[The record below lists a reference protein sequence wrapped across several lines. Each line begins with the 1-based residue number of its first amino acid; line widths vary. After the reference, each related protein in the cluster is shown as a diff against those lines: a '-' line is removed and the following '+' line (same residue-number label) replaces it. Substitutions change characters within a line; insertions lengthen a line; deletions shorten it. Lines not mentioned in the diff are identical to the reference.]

1 MTNKL
6 IRLSKLIS
14 HAGICSRKNAEFLIK
29 NGDVKINDNVFKEF
43 FIEKSL
49 IKSIKVKDKPL
60 TNIKTR
66 VWILNKPVGYVSSNK
81 EQFSQKSLFRL
92 VPKDLP
98 RVVSV
103 GRLDIKSEGL
113 LLLTTNPKLSSY
125 LEDPSN
131 KIERRYIVKVSG
143 KIPENLDK
151 LVEGQF
157 LVDGILYNEI
167 KIKHPD
173 AMLLFRVG
181 DFYETFGEDAI
192 LASKIL
198 GIVLTKRAN
207 GAASHVELAGFPH
220 HSLNLYLPNFK
231 LSSYSKAFKISKS
244 FGDSILSMF
253 KFLKFVSEF

>member
-92 VPKDLP
+92 VPKNLP

-167 KIKHPD
+167 KIK
-173 AMLLFRVG
+173 LSNS
-181 DFYETFGEDAI
+181 GENNMI
-192 LASKIL
+192 EVKLTEGKNREIRK
-198 GIVLTKRAN
+198 VLNYFNLKVQKLKR
-207 GAASHVELAGFPH
+207 
-220 HSLNLYLPNFK
+220 
-231 LSSYSKAFKISKS
+231 IS
-244 FGDSILSMF
+244 FGPFELNDIGIGNLVEIEI
-253 KFLKFVSEF
+253 KFLDKLLNSIGFTDENNFRQI

>member
-1 MTNKL
+1 M
-6 IRLSKLIS
+6 SKLIS

-143 KIPENLDK
+143 KIPQNLDK

-167 KIKHPD
+167 KIKLSNSEEKN
-173 AMLLFRVG
+173 MMEVKLTEGKNR
-181 DFYETFGEDAI
+181 EI
-192 LASKIL
+192 RK
-198 GIVLTKRAN
+198 VLNYFNLKVQKLKR
-207 GAASHVELAGFPH
+207 
-220 HSLNLYLPNFK
+220 
-231 LSSYSKAFKISKS
+231 IS
-244 FGDSILSMF
+244 FGPFELNDIGIGNLVEIEI
-253 KFLKFVSEF
+253 KFLDKLLNSIGFTDENNFRQI

>member
-143 KIPENLDK
+143 KIPKNLDK
-151 LVEGQF
+151 LVKGQF

-167 KIKHPD
+167 KIKLSNSEEKN
-173 AMLLFRVG
+173 MMEVKLTEGKNR
-181 DFYETFGEDAI
+181 EI
-192 LASKIL
+192 RK
-198 GIVLTKRAN
+198 VLNYFNLKVQKLKR
-207 GAASHVELAGFPH
+207 
-220 HSLNLYLPNFK
+220 
-231 LSSYSKAFKISKS
+231 IS
-244 FGDSILSMF
+244 FGPFELNDIEIGNLVEIEI
-253 KFLKFVSEF
+253 KFLDKLLNSIGFTDENNFRQI

>member
-143 KIPENLDK
+143 KIPENLHK

-167 KIKHPD
+167 KIKLSNSEEKN
-173 AMLLFRVG
+173 MMEVKLTEGKNR
-181 DFYETFGEDAI
+181 EI
-192 LASKIL
+192 RK
-198 GIVLTKRAN
+198 VLNYFNLKVQKLKR
-207 GAASHVELAGFPH
+207 
-220 HSLNLYLPNFK
+220 
-231 LSSYSKAFKISKS
+231 IS
-244 FGDSILSMF
+244 FGPFELNDIGIGNLVEIEI
-253 KFLKFVSEF
+253 KFLDKLLNSIGFTDENNFRQI

>member
-29 NGDVKINDNVFKEF
+29 TGDVKINNNVFKEF

-49 IKSIKVKDKPL
+49 IRSIKVKDKLL
-60 TNIKTR
+60 TKIKTR

-92 VPKDLP
+92 IPKDLP

-125 LEDPSN
+125 LEDPNN
-131 KIERRYIVKVSG
+131 KIERKYIVKVSG
-143 KIPENLDK
+143 KIPKNLDE
-151 LVEGQF
+151 LVKDQI
-157 LVDGILYNEI
+157 LVDGILYNGI
-167 KIKHPD
+167 KIK
-173 AMLLFRVG
+173 LSN
-181 DFYETFGEDAI
+181 
-192 LASKIL
+192 SKEKNIMEVKL
-198 GIVLTKRAN
+198 TEGKNREIRKVLNYFNLKVQRLKR
-207 GAASHVELAGFPH
+207 
-220 HSLNLYLPNFK
+220 
-231 LSSYSKAFKISKS
+231 IS
-244 FGDSILSMF
+244 FGPFELNDIRIGNFVETETRLLDKLLNSIGF
-253 KFLKFVSEF
+253 ADENNFREI

>member
-60 TNIKTR
+60 TNVKTR

-143 KIPENLDK
+143 KIPEDLDK

-167 KIKHPD
+167 KIKLSNSEEKN
-173 AMLLFRVG
+173 MMEVKLTEGKNR
-181 DFYETFGEDAI
+181 EI
-192 LASKIL
+192 RK
-198 GIVLTKRAN
+198 VLNYFNLKVQKLKR
-207 GAASHVELAGFPH
+207 
-220 HSLNLYLPNFK
+220 
-231 LSSYSKAFKISKS
+231 IS
-244 FGDSILSMF
+244 FGPFELNDIGIGNLVEIEI
-253 KFLKFVSEF
+253 KFLDKLLNSIGFTDENNFRQI

>member
-1 MTNKL
+1 LTNKL

-167 KIKHPD
+167 KIRLSNSEEKN
-173 AMLLFRVG
+173 MMEVKLTEGKNR
-181 DFYETFGEDAI
+181 EI
-192 LASKIL
+192 RK
-198 GIVLTKRAN
+198 VLNYFNLKVQKLKR
-207 GAASHVELAGFPH
+207 
-220 HSLNLYLPNFK
+220 
-231 LSSYSKAFKISKS
+231 IS
-244 FGDSILSMF
+244 FGPFELNDIGIGNLVEIEI
-253 KFLKFVSEF
+253 KFLDKLLNSIGFTDENNFRQI

>member
-1 MTNKL
+1 MINKL

-143 KIPENLDK
+143 KIPENLHK

-167 KIKHPD
+167 KIKLSNSEEKN
-173 AMLLFRVG
+173 MMEVKLTEGKNR
-181 DFYETFGEDAI
+181 EI
-192 LASKIL
+192 RK
-198 GIVLTKRAN
+198 VLNYFNLKVQKLKR
-207 GAASHVELAGFPH
+207 
-220 HSLNLYLPNFK
+220 
-231 LSSYSKAFKISKS
+231 IS
-244 FGDSILSMF
+244 FGPFELNDIGIGNLVEIEI
-253 KFLKFVSEF
+253 KFLDKLLNSIGFTDENNFRQI

>member
-151 LVEGQF
+151 LVEGLF

-167 KIKHPD
+167 KIKLSNSEEKN
-173 AMLLFRVG
+173 MMEVKLTEGKNR
-181 DFYETFGEDAI
+181 EI
-192 LASKIL
+192 RK
-198 GIVLTKRAN
+198 VLNYFNLKVQKLKR
-207 GAASHVELAGFPH
+207 
-220 HSLNLYLPNFK
+220 
-231 LSSYSKAFKISKS
+231 IS
-244 FGDSILSMF
+244 FGPFELNDIGIGNLVEIEI
-253 KFLKFVSEF
+253 KFLDKLLNSIGFTDENNFRQI

>member
-29 NGDVKINDNVFKEF
+29 NGDVKINENVFKEF

-49 IKSIKVKDKPL
+49 IKSIKVKDKLL

-167 KIKHPD
+167 KIKLSNS
-173 AMLLFRVG
+173 AEKNMMEVKLTEGKNR
-181 DFYETFGEDAI
+181 EI
-192 LASKIL
+192 RK
-198 GIVLTKRAN
+198 VLNYFNLKVQKLKR
-207 GAASHVELAGFPH
+207 
-220 HSLNLYLPNFK
+220 
-231 LSSYSKAFKISKS
+231 IS
-244 FGDSILSMF
+244 FGPFELNDIEIGNLVEIEI
-253 KFLKFVSEF
+253 KFLDKLLNSIGFTNENNFRQI

>member
-167 KIKHPD
+167 KIRLSNSEEKN
-173 AMLLFRVG
+173 MMEVKLTEGKNR
-181 DFYETFGEDAI
+181 EI
-192 LASKIL
+192 RK
-198 GIVLTKRAN
+198 VLNYFNLKVQKLKR
-207 GAASHVELAGFPH
+207 
-220 HSLNLYLPNFK
+220 
-231 LSSYSKAFKISKS
+231 IS
-244 FGDSILSMF
+244 FGPFELNDIGIGNLVEIEI
-253 KFLKFVSEF
+253 KFLNKLLNSIGFTDENNFRQI

>member
-1 MTNKL
+1 M
-6 IRLSKLIS
+6 SKLIS

-125 LEDPSN
+125 LEDSSN

-167 KIKHPD
+167 KIKLSNSEEKN
-173 AMLLFRVG
+173 MMEVKLTEGKNR
-181 DFYETFGEDAI
+181 EI
-192 LASKIL
+192 RK
-198 GIVLTKRAN
+198 VLNYFNLKVQKLKR
-207 GAASHVELAGFPH
+207 
-220 HSLNLYLPNFK
+220 
-231 LSSYSKAFKISKS
+231 IS
-244 FGDSILSMF
+244 FGPFELNDIGIGNLVEIEI
-253 KFLKFVSEF
+253 KFLDKLLNSIGFTNENNFRQI

>member
-157 LVDGILYNEI
+157 LVDGILYNQI
-167 KIKHPD
+167 KIKLSNSEEKN
-173 AMLLFRVG
+173 MMEVKLTEGKNR
-181 DFYETFGEDAI
+181 EI
-192 LASKIL
+192 RK
-198 GIVLTKRAN
+198 VLNYFNLKVQKLKR
-207 GAASHVELAGFPH
+207 
-220 HSLNLYLPNFK
+220 
-231 LSSYSKAFKISKS
+231 IS
-244 FGDSILSMF
+244 FGPFELNDIGIGNLVEIEI
-253 KFLKFVSEF
+253 KFLDKLLNSIGFTDENNFRQI

>member
-143 KIPENLDK
+143 KIPENLHK

-157 LVDGILYNEI
+157 LVNGILYNEI
-167 KIKHPD
+167 KIKLSNSEEKN
-173 AMLLFRVG
+173 MMEVKLTEGKNR
-181 DFYETFGEDAI
+181 EI
-192 LASKIL
+192 RK
-198 GIVLTKRAN
+198 VLNYFNLKVQKLKR
-207 GAASHVELAGFPH
+207 
-220 HSLNLYLPNFK
+220 
-231 LSSYSKAFKISKS
+231 IS
-244 FGDSILSMF
+244 FGPFELNDIGIGNLVEIEI
-253 KFLKFVSEF
+253 KFLDKLLNSTGFTDENNFRQI

>member
-143 KIPENLDK
+143 KIPKNLDK
-151 LVEGQF
+151 LVKGQI

-167 KIKHPD
+167 KIKLSNSEEKN
-173 AMLLFRVG
+173 MMEVKLTEGKNR
-181 DFYETFGEDAI
+181 EI
-192 LASKIL
+192 RK
-198 GIVLTKRAN
+198 VLNYFNLKVQKLKR
-207 GAASHVELAGFPH
+207 
-220 HSLNLYLPNFK
+220 
-231 LSSYSKAFKISKS
+231 IS
-244 FGDSILSMF
+244 FGPFELNDIGIGNLVETEI
-253 KFLKFVSEF
+253 KFLDKLLNSIGFTDENNFRQI

>member
-1 MTNKL
+1 M
-6 IRLSKLIS
+6 SKLIS

-113 LLLTTNPKLSSY
+113 LLLTTNPKLSTY

-167 KIKHPD
+167 KIKLSNSEEKN
-173 AMLLFRVG
+173 MMEVKLTEGKNR
-181 DFYETFGEDAI
+181 EI
-192 LASKIL
+192 RK
-198 GIVLTKRAN
+198 VLNYFNLKVQKLKR
-207 GAASHVELAGFPH
+207 
-220 HSLNLYLPNFK
+220 
-231 LSSYSKAFKISKS
+231 IS
-244 FGDSILSMF
+244 FGPFELNDIGIGNLVEIEI
-253 KFLKFVSEF
+253 KFLDKLLNSIGFTDENNFRQI

>member
-143 KIPENLDK
+143 KIPKNLDK
-151 LVEGQF
+151 LVKGQF

-167 KIKHPD
+167 KIKLSNSEEKN
-173 AMLLFRVG
+173 MMEVKLTEGKNR
-181 DFYETFGEDAI
+181 EI
-192 LASKIL
+192 RK
-198 GIVLTKRAN
+198 VLNYFNLKVQKLKR
-207 GAASHVELAGFPH
+207 
-220 HSLNLYLPNFK
+220 
-231 LSSYSKAFKISKS
+231 IS
-244 FGDSILSMF
+244 FGPFELNDIKIGNLVETEI
-253 KFLKFVSEF
+253 KFLDKLLNSIGFTNENNFRQI

>member
-143 KIPENLDK
+143 KIPKNLDK

-167 KIKHPD
+167 KIK
-173 AMLLFRVG
+173 LSNS
-181 DFYETFGEDAI
+181 GEKNMMEVKLTEGKNREI
-192 LASKIL
+192 RK
-198 GIVLTKRAN
+198 VLNYFNLKVQKLKR
-207 GAASHVELAGFPH
+207 
-220 HSLNLYLPNFK
+220 
-231 LSSYSKAFKISKS
+231 IS
-244 FGDSILSMF
+244 FGPFELNDIGIGNLVEIEI
-253 KFLKFVSEF
+253 KFLDKLLNSIGFTDENNFRQI

>member
-1 MTNKL
+1 M
-6 IRLSKLIS
+6 SKLIS

-113 LLLTTNPKLSSY
+113 LLLTTNAKLSSY
-125 LEDPSN
+125 LEDPSY

-167 KIKHPD
+167 KIK
-173 AMLLFRVG
+173 LSNS
-181 DFYETFGEDAI
+181 GEKNMMEVKLTEGKNREI
-192 LASKIL
+192 RK
-198 GIVLTKRAN
+198 VLNYFNLKVQKLKR
-207 GAASHVELAGFPH
+207 
-220 HSLNLYLPNFK
+220 
-231 LSSYSKAFKISKS
+231 IS
-244 FGDSILSMF
+244 FGPFELNDIGIGNLVEIEI
-253 KFLKFVSEF
+253 KFLDKLLNSIGFTDENNFRQI

>member
-1 MTNKL
+1 M
-6 IRLSKLIS
+6 SKLIS

-60 TNIKTR
+60 TNIQTR

-167 KIKHPD
+167 KIKLSNSEEKN
-173 AMLLFRVG
+173 MMEVKLTEGKNR
-181 DFYETFGEDAI
+181 EI
-192 LASKIL
+192 RK
-198 GIVLTKRAN
+198 VLNYFNLKVQKLKR
-207 GAASHVELAGFPH
+207 
-220 HSLNLYLPNFK
+220 
-231 LSSYSKAFKISKS
+231 IS
-244 FGDSILSMF
+244 FGPFELNDIGIGNLVEIEI
-253 KFLKFVSEF
+253 KFLDKLLNSIGFTDENNFRQI

>member
-151 LVEGQF
+151 LLEGQF

-167 KIKHPD
+167 KIK
-173 AMLLFRVG
+173 LSNS
-181 DFYETFGEDAI
+181 GEKNMMEVKLTEGKNREI
-192 LASKIL
+192 RK
-198 GIVLTKRAN
+198 VLNYFNLKVQKLKR
-207 GAASHVELAGFPH
+207 
-220 HSLNLYLPNFK
+220 
-231 LSSYSKAFKISKS
+231 IS
-244 FGDSILSMF
+244 FGPFELNDIGIGNLVEIEI
-253 KFLKFVSEF
+253 KFLDKLLNSIGFTDENNFRQI

>member
-143 KIPENLDK
+143 KIPKNLDK
-151 LVEGQF
+151 LVKGQI

-167 KIKHPD
+167 KIKLSD
-173 AMLLFRVG
+173 S
-181 DFYETFGEDAI
+181 GEKNVMEVKLTEGKNREI
-192 LASKIL
+192 RK
-198 GIVLTKRAN
+198 VLNYFNLKVQKLKR
-207 GAASHVELAGFPH
+207 
-220 HSLNLYLPNFK
+220 
-231 LSSYSKAFKISKS
+231 IS
-244 FGDSILSMF
+244 FGPFELNDIGIGNLVEIEI
-253 KFLKFVSEF
+253 KFLDKLLNSIGFTDENNFRQI

>member
-1 MTNKL
+1 M
-6 IRLSKLIS
+6 SKLIS

-103 GRLDIKSEGL
+103 GRLDIKSEGF

-131 KIERRYIVKVSG
+131 KIERKYIVKVSG
-143 KIPENLDK
+143 KIPKNLDK
-151 LVEGQF
+151 LVKGQF

-167 KIKHPD
+167 KIK
-173 AMLLFRVG
+173 LSNS
-181 DFYETFGEDAI
+181 GEKNMMEVKLTEGKNREI
-192 LASKIL
+192 RK
-198 GIVLTKRAN
+198 VLNYFNLKVQKLKR
-207 GAASHVELAGFPH
+207 
-220 HSLNLYLPNFK
+220 
-231 LSSYSKAFKISKS
+231 IS
-244 FGDSILSMF
+244 FGPFELNDIRIGNLVETEI
-253 KFLKFVSEF
+253 KFLDKLLNSIGFTDENNFRQI

>member
-131 KIERRYIVKVSG
+131 KIERRYIFKVSG

-167 KIKHPD
+167 KIKLSNSEEKN
-173 AMLLFRVG
+173 MMEVKLTEGKNR
-181 DFYETFGEDAI
+181 EI
-192 LASKIL
+192 RK
-198 GIVLTKRAN
+198 VLNYFNLKVQKLKR
-207 GAASHVELAGFPH
+207 
-220 HSLNLYLPNFK
+220 
-231 LSSYSKAFKISKS
+231 IS
-244 FGDSILSMF
+244 FGPFELNDIGIGNLVEIEI
-253 KFLKFVSEF
+253 KFLDKLLNSIGFTDENNFRQI

>member
-1 MTNKL
+1 LTNKL

-167 KIKHPD
+167 KIKLSNSEEKN
-173 AMLLFRVG
+173 MMEVKLTEGKNR
-181 DFYETFGEDAI
+181 EI
-192 LASKIL
+192 RK
-198 GIVLTKRAN
+198 VLNYFNLKVQKLKR
-207 GAASHVELAGFPH
+207 
-220 HSLNLYLPNFK
+220 
-231 LSSYSKAFKISKS
+231 IS
-244 FGDSILSMF
+244 FGPFELNDIGIGNLVEIEI
-253 KFLKFVSEF
+253 KFLDKLLNSIGFTDENNFRQI

>member
-143 KIPENLDK
+143 KIPEDLDK

-167 KIKHPD
+167 KIKLSNSEEKN
-173 AMLLFRVG
+173 MMEVKLTEGKNR
-181 DFYETFGEDAI
+181 EI
-192 LASKIL
+192 RK
-198 GIVLTKRAN
+198 VLNYFNLKVQKLKR
-207 GAASHVELAGFPH
+207 
-220 HSLNLYLPNFK
+220 
-231 LSSYSKAFKISKS
+231 IS
-244 FGDSILSMF
+244 FGPFELNDIGIGNLVEIEI
-253 KFLKFVSEF
+253 KFLDKLLNSIGFTDENNFRQI

>member
-1 MTNKL
+1 M
-6 IRLSKLIS
+6 SKLIS

-29 NGDVKINDNVFKEF
+29 NGDVKINDNVYKEF

-167 KIKHPD
+167 KIK
-173 AMLLFRVG
+173 LLNSVEKNMMEVKLTEGKNR
-181 DFYETFGEDAI
+181 EI
-192 LASKIL
+192 RK
-198 GIVLTKRAN
+198 VLNYFNLKVQKLKR
-207 GAASHVELAGFPH
+207 
-220 HSLNLYLPNFK
+220 
-231 LSSYSKAFKISKS
+231 IS
-244 FGDSILSMF
+244 FGPFELNDIGIGNLVEIEI
-253 KFLKFVSEF
+253 KFLDKLLNSIGFTDENNFRQI

>member
-43 FIEKSL
+43 FIDKSL

-167 KIKHPD
+167 KIKLSNSEEKN
-173 AMLLFRVG
+173 MMEVKLTEGKNR
-181 DFYETFGEDAI
+181 EI
-192 LASKIL
+192 RK
-198 GIVLTKRAN
+198 VLNYFNLKVQKLKR
-207 GAASHVELAGFPH
+207 
-220 HSLNLYLPNFK
+220 
-231 LSSYSKAFKISKS
+231 IS
-244 FGDSILSMF
+244 FGPFELNDIGIGNLVEIEI
-253 KFLKFVSEF
+253 KFLDKLLNSIGFTDENNFRQI

>member
-1 MTNKL
+1 M
-6 IRLSKLIS
+6 SKLIS

-29 NGDVKINDNVFKEF
+29 NGDVKINDNVYKEF

-167 KIKHPD
+167 KIKLSNSEEKN
-173 AMLLFRVG
+173 MMEVKLTEGKNR
-181 DFYETFGEDAI
+181 EI
-192 LASKIL
+192 RK
-198 GIVLTKRAN
+198 VLNYFNLKVQKLKR
-207 GAASHVELAGFPH
+207 
-220 HSLNLYLPNFK
+220 
-231 LSSYSKAFKISKS
+231 IS
-244 FGDSILSMF
+244 FGPFELNDIGIGNLVEIEI
-253 KFLKFVSEF
+253 KFLDKLLNSIGFTDENNFRQI

>member
-29 NGDVKINDNVFKEF
+29 NGDVKINDNVFKDF

-60 TNIKTR
+60 TNVKTR

-113 LLLTTNPKLSSY
+113 LLLTTNPRLSSY

-143 KIPENLDK
+143 KIPKNLDK
-151 LVEGQF
+151 LVKGQF
-157 LVDGILYNEI
+157 LVDGILYDEI
-167 KIKHPD
+167 KIK
-173 AMLLFRVG
+173 LSNS
-181 DFYETFGEDAI
+181 GEKNMMEVKLTEGKNREI
-192 LASKIL
+192 RK
-198 GIVLTKRAN
+198 VLNYFNLKVQKLKR
-207 GAASHVELAGFPH
+207 
-220 HSLNLYLPNFK
+220 
-231 LSSYSKAFKISKS
+231 IS
-244 FGDSILSMF
+244 FGPFELNDIEIGNLVETEI
-253 KFLKFVSEF
+253 KFLDKLLNSIGFTDENNFRQI

>member
-1 MTNKL
+1 M
-6 IRLSKLIS
+6 SKLIS

-29 NGDVKINDNVFKEF
+29 NGDVKINDNVYKEF

-49 IKSIKVKDKPL
+49 LKSIKVKDKPL

-167 KIKHPD
+167 KIKLSNSEEKN
-173 AMLLFRVG
+173 MMEVKLTEGKNR
-181 DFYETFGEDAI
+181 EI
-192 LASKIL
+192 RK
-198 GIVLTKRAN
+198 VLNYFNLKVQKLKR
-207 GAASHVELAGFPH
+207 
-220 HSLNLYLPNFK
+220 
-231 LSSYSKAFKISKS
+231 IS
-244 FGDSILSMF
+244 FGPFELNDIGIGNLVEIEI
-253 KFLKFVSEF
+253 KFLDKLLNSIGYTDENNFRQI

>member
-1 MTNKL
+1 M
-6 IRLSKLIS
+6 SKLIS

-60 TNIKTR
+60 TNVKTR

-143 KIPENLDK
+143 QIPKNLDK
-151 LVEGQF
+151 LVKGQF

-167 KIKHPD
+167 KIKLSNSEEKNMMEVKLTEGKNREIRKVLNYFNLKVQKLKRISFGPFELND
-173 AMLLFRVG
+173 IGIGKLV
-181 DFYETFGEDAI
+181 ETEIRFLD
-192 LASKIL
+192 K
-198 GIVLTKRAN
+198 
-207 GAASHVELAGFPH
+207 
-220 HSLNLYLPNFK
+220 SLNSIGFTDENNFRQ
-231 LSSYSKAFKISKS
+231 I
-244 FGDSILSMF
+244 
-253 KFLKFVSEF
+253 

>member
-1 MTNKL
+1 LTNKL

-29 NGDVKINDNVFKEF
+29 NGDVKINDNVYKEF

-167 KIKHPD
+167 KIKLSNSEEKN
-173 AMLLFRVG
+173 MMEVKLTEGKNR
-181 DFYETFGEDAI
+181 EI
-192 LASKIL
+192 RK
-198 GIVLTKRAN
+198 VLNYFNLKVQKLKR
-207 GAASHVELAGFPH
+207 
-220 HSLNLYLPNFK
+220 
-231 LSSYSKAFKISKS
+231 IS
-244 FGDSILSMF
+244 FGPFELNDIGIGNLVEIEI
-253 KFLKFVSEF
+253 KFLDKLLNSIGFTDENNFRQI

>member
-60 TNIKTR
+60 TYIKTR

-167 KIKHPD
+167 KIKLSNSEEKN
-173 AMLLFRVG
+173 MMEVKLTEGKNR
-181 DFYETFGEDAI
+181 EI
-192 LASKIL
+192 RK
-198 GIVLTKRAN
+198 VLNYFNLKVQKLKR
-207 GAASHVELAGFPH
+207 
-220 HSLNLYLPNFK
+220 
-231 LSSYSKAFKISKS
+231 IS
-244 FGDSILSMF
+244 FGPFELNDIGIGNLVEIEI
-253 KFLKFVSEF
+253 KFLDKLLNSIGFTDENNFRQI

>member
-60 TNIKTR
+60 TNSKTR

-167 KIKHPD
+167 KIKLSNSEEKN
-173 AMLLFRVG
+173 MMEVKLTEGKNR
-181 DFYETFGEDAI
+181 EI
-192 LASKIL
+192 RK
-198 GIVLTKRAN
+198 VLNYFNLKVQKLKR
-207 GAASHVELAGFPH
+207 
-220 HSLNLYLPNFK
+220 
-231 LSSYSKAFKISKS
+231 IS
-244 FGDSILSMF
+244 FGPFELNDIGIGNLVEIEI
-253 KFLKFVSEF
+253 KFLDKLLNSIGFTDENNFRQI

>member
-29 NGDVKINDNVFKEF
+29 NGDVKINNNVYKEF

-167 KIKHPD
+167 KIKLSNSEEKN
-173 AMLLFRVG
+173 MMEVKLTEGKNR
-181 DFYETFGEDAI
+181 EI
-192 LASKIL
+192 RK
-198 GIVLTKRAN
+198 VLNYFNLKVQKLKR
-207 GAASHVELAGFPH
+207 
-220 HSLNLYLPNFK
+220 
-231 LSSYSKAFKISKS
+231 IS
-244 FGDSILSMF
+244 FGPFELNDIGIGNLVEIEI
-253 KFLKFVSEF
+253 KFLDKLLNSIGFTDENNFRQI

>member
-1 MTNKL
+1 MPNKL

-29 NGDVKINDNVFKEF
+29 NGDVKINDNVYKEF

-167 KIKHPD
+167 KIKLSNSEEKN
-173 AMLLFRVG
+173 MMEVKLTEGKNR
-181 DFYETFGEDAI
+181 EI
-192 LASKIL
+192 RK
-198 GIVLTKRAN
+198 VLNYFNLKVQKLKR
-207 GAASHVELAGFPH
+207 
-220 HSLNLYLPNFK
+220 
-231 LSSYSKAFKISKS
+231 IS
-244 FGDSILSMF
+244 FGPFELNDIGIGNLVEIEI
-253 KFLKFVSEF
+253 KFLDKLLNSIGFTDENNFRQI

>member
-143 KIPENLDK
+143 KIPENLHK

-167 KIKHPD
+167 KIK
-173 AMLLFRVG
+173 LSNS
-181 DFYETFGEDAI
+181 GEKNMMEVKLTEGKNREI
-192 LASKIL
+192 RK
-198 GIVLTKRAN
+198 VLNYFNLKVQKLKR
-207 GAASHVELAGFPH
+207 
-220 HSLNLYLPNFK
+220 
-231 LSSYSKAFKISKS
+231 IS
-244 FGDSILSMF
+244 FGPIELNDIGIGNLVEIEI
-253 KFLKFVSEF
+253 KFLDKLLNSIGFTDENNFRQI